1 MLRACPS
8 YFEGE
13 RKKEKIQD
21 ANRGAYVRFSSSQRK
36 AVVISFLDLEA
47 HAVHVHLYLPG
58 TYLDI
63 CSSKSVH
70 FRRSRKENQ
79 ENKEKTSRPLSL
91 LARDSF

>member
-1 MLRACPS
+1 MQ
-8 YFEGE
+8 YM
-13 RKKEKIQD
+13 
-21 ANRGAYVRFSSSQRK
+21 Y
-36 AVVISFLDLEA
+36 
-47 HAVHVHLYLPG
+47 LYLPTC